1 MPNELPAF
9 LQEFINTRKKLTKD
23 APTPF
28 EKAKVR
34 KGETKPTQ
42 DALETGIGYIIDKK
56 PGRKSVEEYLQ
67 KRLDELTAEKMAK
80 V

>member
-9 LQEFINTRKKLTKD
+9 LQEFISNRKRLTKNE
-23 APTPF
+23 PTPV

-42 DALETGIGYIIDKK
+42 DALEMGMQYIIDKK
-56 PGRKSVEEYLQ
+56 PGRKAVEEYLQ
-67 KRLDELTAEKMAK
+67 KRCDELTAAKMA
-80 V
+80 